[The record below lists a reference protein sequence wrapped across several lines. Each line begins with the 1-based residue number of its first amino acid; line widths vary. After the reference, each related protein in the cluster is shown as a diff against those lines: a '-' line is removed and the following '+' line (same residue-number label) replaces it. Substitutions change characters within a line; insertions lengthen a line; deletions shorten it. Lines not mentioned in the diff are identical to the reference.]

1 LEIECAFGSYQLFL
15 SHKNKLIFDAVILEK
30 RRGFFSNPDE
40 TATFAW
46 FFKSTRYETII
57 TMDLDRFSECVFD
70 GAEAIAQVDGES

>member
-1 LEIECAFGSYQLFL
+1 MRSVRTNCFYPT
-15 SHKNKLIFDAVILEK
+15 KNKLIFDAVILEK

>member
-1 LEIECAFGSYQLFL
+1 MDDLLLQKCITFMDKKEALRQK
-15 SHKNKLIFDAVILEK
+15 H
-30 RRGFFSNPDE
+30 FFSNPDE